1 MQARSF
7 HQLLSHGRSRSFVG
21 SVIAL
26 AVLAGLAYRHLLF
39 WDPSAPGLPNASWFF
54 FGMSDTAPQIVFAI
68 AAFLLYRRRRGLART
83 LGSEGSTLPAL
94 PLLGTGFALFMWAQ
108 YVGAPDLILI
118 SFLPFCLGSALLL
131 FGGPFAREIA
141 LPVLFLAFALPLPAV
156 LTNQIVFPLQ
166 LWNAELVALLMNG
179 VGIPAVQE
187 GDMLY
192 FADRSLEI
200 IETCSGLR
208 SIVVLTML
216 AVGLVCYFPA
226 RRLHLVLLVASAF
239 LIACLVNL
247 TRILTLALYP
257 EAEESASHALQGAV
271 LFLGGSAAVCAVDAL
286 LRRREGSGTTAEAPS
301 NPAAAPWSG
310 NSFRIGHAAGLA
322 ILLGSMLGVSIWIP
336 RWSPPELR
344 ETPRIDLP
352 DRIGD
357 WEAIEDLKL
366 DSRFLGSVRFRAMR
380 HRRYRRG
387 DETVSVFVGYD
398 DRLRR
403 SRSVLTPKNAVPGAG
418 WHVEERAPIQL
429 APIGLRAESVSARSG
444 PSRILSFHWY
454 EGTDRLALEI
464 LRAGLATDQSS
475 LRRPG
480 GAWVVRLSTG
490 LAPTREGRLR
500 AEARLRGLAELLG
513 RRRSSL
519 ADRRPGGRRLD

>member
-1 MQARSF
+1 MLARSS
-7 HQLLSHGRSRSFVG
+7 HRLLSHRRSRSFVG

-26 AVLAGLAYRHLLF
+26 TVLAGLAYRHLLF

-94 PLLGTGFALFMWAQ
+94 PLLGASLALFLWAQ
-108 YVGAPDLILI
+108 YVAAPDLILI
-118 SFLPFCLGSALLL
+118 SFLLFCLGSTLLL
-131 FGGPFAREIA
+131 FGVPFTREIS
-141 LPVLFLAFALPLPAV
+141 LPVFFLAFALPLPAV
-156 LTNQIVFPLQ
+156 LINQIVFPMQ

-192 FADRSLEI
+192 FADQSLEI

-226 RRLHLVLLVASAF
+226 RRLHLTLLVASAF
-239 LIACLVNL
+239 LIACVVNVA
-247 TRILTLALYP
+247 RILTLARYP

-271 LFLGGSAAVCAVDAL
+271 LFLCGSAAVCAIDAL
-286 LRRREGSGTTAEAPS
+286 LRRGEGNRTGQSTAQES
-301 NPAAAPWSG
+301 SDLAAAPWSG
-310 NSFRIGHAAGLA
+310 DSFRTGRAVGLA
-322 ILLGSMLGVSIWIP
+322 ILLVSMLGASIWSP
-336 RWSPPELR
+336 RWSPSEPPEPPKI
-344 ETPRIDLP
+344 ELP
-352 DRIGD
+352 KRLGY
-357 WEAIEDLKL
+357 WKAIESPKL
-366 DSRFLGSVRFRAMR
+366 DSRFLGSVRFRAKSY
-380 HRRYRRG
+380 RRYQRG

-403 SRSVLTPKNAVPGAG
+403 SRSLLSPKNAVPGAG
-418 WHVEERAPIQL
+418 WHVEERAPVEL
-429 APIGLRAESVSARSG
+429 APIATGVESVSARSG
-444 PSRILSFHWY
+444 PNRILSFYWY
-454 EGTDRLALEI
+454 EGTERLALEI
-464 LRAGLATDQSS
+464 LRAWLATDQSS
-475 LRRPG
+475 FRRPG
-480 GAWVVRLSTG
+480 GAWVVRLST
-490 LAPTREGRLR
+490 AVEPTREGRQR

-513 RRRSSL
+513 RRGSFL
-519 ADRRPGGRRLD
+519 ARR